1 MHRSRICGAPIVSP
15 VAFVTCGLW
24 RSNTLETAMGYDA
37 VLPTVFLFSALSLS
51 SVIFR
56 FIRIV
61 VVSIC
66 AKKLSAALIIR
77 LFLLI
82 SVYAFD
88 CPFSWL
94 SYV

>member
-1 MHRSRICGAPIVSP
+1 MLYIALR
-15 VAFVTCGLW
+15 VAAC
-24 RSNTLETAMGYDA
+24 
-37 VLPTVFLFSALSLS
+37 FSSLALSLS